1 DSTNNDFGNFK
12 LGTKAGHVLD
22 DVNGD
27 GSLADGTPLVGWTV
41 SIYNDVDGSGT
52 YNAGDTLGATT
63 TTDATGKYSFGGLH
77 AGKYL
82 VIETCPSGWI
92 QTYPSTAQTE
102 ATCGSALYAFTVSS
116 GFNEKNGRA
125 ACRERGTIAVHDVDD
140 DNDDGSIP
148 DGTPRARGTESIY
161 NDVDGSGTYNAGF
174 MLGDTTTTD
183 APGKYILGG
192 LHASKYLVIE
202 TCPSGWIQTYPS
214 TAQTEATCGSA
225 LYAFTVSSGFNE

>member
-1 DSTNNDFGNFK
+1 FGNFK

-41 SIYNDVDGSGT
+41 SIYNDADGRGT
-52 YNAGDTLGATT
+52 YNAGHTLGATT

-102 ATCGSALYAFTVSS
+102 STCGSALHADPHTFPTRRTSDLFGNFKLGTKAGHVLDDV
-116 GFNEKNGRA
+116 NG
-125 ACRERGTIAVHDVDD
+125 
-140 DNDDGSIP
+140 DGSLA
-148 DGTPRARGTESIY
+148 DGTPLVGWTVSIY
-161 NDVDGSGTYNAGF
+161 N
-174 MLGDTTTTD
+174 
-183 APGKYILGG
+183 
-192 LHASKYLVIE
+192 
-202 TCPSGWIQTYPS
+202 
-214 TAQTEATCGSA
+214 
-225 LYAFTVSSGFNE
+225 